1 MVGEADGVPLVDGG
15 GFVVVVLLVVL
26 GPVELWNIRTC
37 TRGSHFAKV
46 LDVVHYVH
54 NRFASLPVLTVL
66 VDVVVRVP
74 LVTGGEPML
83 VVWACV
89 TVLVGIGDGVP
100 LVTGDESVLVGVWPC
115 VTVLV
120 GVVDGVPLVTGD
132 ESVLVGVWPCVTV
145 LVGVVDGVP
154 LVGSGVD
161 VAEGVGSTVLVLLV
175 VVNPVEMCEIYTY
188 MYLWGSLFIRTYLL
202 MKNDVMYVT
211 VTSERLTTTCCKKY
225 VA

>member
-1 MVGEADGVPLVDGG
+1 MLCSRIDSLPVAGVAMVGEADGVPLVDGG

-26 GPVELWNIRTC
+26 GPVELRNIRTC

-74 LVTGGEPML
+74 LVTG
-83 VVWACV
+83 
-89 TVLVGIGDGVP
+89 
-100 LVTGDESVLVGVWPC
+100 DESVLVVWAC

>member
-100 LVTGDESVLVGVWPC
+100 LV
-115 VTVLV
+115 
-120 GVVDGVPLVTGD
+120 
-132 ESVLVGVWPCVTV
+132 
-145 LVGVVDGVP
+145 
-154 LVGSGVD
+154 GSGVD

-188 MYLWGSLFIRTYLL
+188 MYLWGSLFIRMYLL